1 MGSTSQRG
9 CRRRLGTIR
18 TWAPR
23 GDEAGGWAIRPRLSG
38 TAGGCGRTGG
48 RCWGLRRLGEAGGR
62 AESRAPESRLLWPP
76 PPPPSPRLP
85 GDRLA
90 SPGVAR
96 PPAPPLPVAPL
107 PPPFPAPSRTRR
119 CAASRCRALTGAA
132 EGEAAEPQPTGG
144 SRLPGPSAQA
154 QSAVTA
160 GWGRRTAV
168 ATRRRAGR
176 RRRGR
181 RGAARRRRAAPPPQF
196 RRPCPRFSD
205 WQRAGGLSFA
215 SLSGVAAPAVAAR
228 SGTRSPQPDPE
239 AGCRWWALTS
249 ASLTATSR
257 WRGAAA
263 SRPSPTSTATGAR
276 RKCRPHPGL
285 GWGPGQVQRRP
296 PGDRGPPRSPPPA
309 AGALEPLEPRDVPGT
324 KGGPRWPARPGLGWS
339 GASQGTALR
348 VSPLPP
354 APWATAFP
362 EKWPLALHAQK
373 MKGGYS
379 NPRRICCYFFI
390 SPSVS
395 RGDEV
400 LSLRIW
406 DRLTGFRRG

>member
-48 RCWGLRRLGEAGGR
+48 RCWGLRRRGETGGR
-62 AESRAPESRLLWPP
+62 AESRAPESHLLWPP
-76 PPPPSPRLP
+76 PPLPPSPRLP

-119 CAASRCRALTGAA
+119 CAASRCRTLTGAA

-276 RKCRPHPGL
+276 RKCRP
-285 GWGPGQVQRRP
+285 
-296 PGDRGPPRSPPPA
+296 PPRARVGSG
-309 AGALEPLEPRDVPGT
+309 AGAASAP
-324 KGGPRWPARPGLGWS
+324 GGPRAASLAPAGRRLPWAARAPRRPGHERR
-339 GASQGTALR
+339 T
-348 VSPLPP
+348 
-354 APWATAFP
+354 
-362 EKWPLALHAQK
+362 PLACA
-373 MKGGYS
+373 
-379 NPRRICCYFFI
+379 PRPGMIRC
-390 SPSVS
+390 
-395 RGDEV
+395 
-400 LSLRIW
+400 
-406 DRLTGFRRG
+406 